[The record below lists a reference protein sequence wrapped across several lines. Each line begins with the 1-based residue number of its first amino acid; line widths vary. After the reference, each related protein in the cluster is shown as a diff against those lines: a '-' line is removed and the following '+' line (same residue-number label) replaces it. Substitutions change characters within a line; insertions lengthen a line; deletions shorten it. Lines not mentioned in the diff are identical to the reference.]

1 VPWTLHLS
9 KSFARRAHS
18 LMRSGRLASWVGL
31 LLFGTG
37 CPQLLDD
44 PFAGRDSPLSLAD
57 AAAGGGCAAGV
68 CAAGAAGGYGGGDG
82 GRGGA
87 GGSGLGS
94 GGTSSNGGAGGA
106 SPDTGAI
113 AERRSCP
120 FSEPEPLLGLDV
132 LASSEWGASSTA
144 DGLTLYFARSEA
156 GNSDLYRATR
166 ADRGVTFSTPIALAS
181 LNTADDD
188 GTPLL
193 SSDGLR
199 LYFYSSRAGGPGGK
213 DLYVATRSDV
223 AAEFEN
229 PQLLANVNSAA
240 NDHLPRLS
248 SDELTLWFTSSRVG
262 GPGAADL
269 WTSSRANIDA
279 EFGVP
284 TVFSNVNG
292 SAGDES
298 GSLTQDGLFLIF
310 DSTRVGAGNNEIFTT
325 TRTSVEQDFPTPT
338 PLSAVNSATNEYN
351 VFLTPDEREL
361 FFSSNRPL
369 SPFHH
374 LFRSLRSCE

>member
-9 KSFARRAHS
+9 KSFARRDHPILQS
-18 LMRSGRLASWVGL
+18 RRLASWVGL

-44 PFAGRDSPLSLAD
+44 PFAGRDSPLSLPD

-68 CAAGAAGGYGGGDG
+68 CVAGAAGRDAGGDG
-82 GRGGA
+82 GRSGV
-87 GGSGLGS
+87 GGSGVSS
-94 GGTSSNGGAGGA
+94 GGTSGNGGAGGA
-106 SPDTGAI
+106 SPDGTI

-120 FSEPEPLLGLDV
+120 FGEPEPLLGLDV
-132 LASSEWGASSTA
+132 PASSEWGASSTA

-166 ADRGVTFSTPIALAS
+166 ADRGVTFSTPIALAG

-229 PQLLANVNSAA
+229 PQLLANVNSEA

-248 SDELTLWFTSSRVG
+248 SDELTLWFTSSRAG

-269 WTSSRANIDA
+269 WTASRASIDA

-292 SAGDES
+292 SSGDES

-310 DSTRVGAGNNEIFTT
+310 DSTREGLGNNEIFTT
-325 TRTSVEQDFPTPT
+325 TRTSVEQDFPAPV

-369 SPFHH
+369 SPLHH
-374 LFRSLRSCE
+374 LFRSLRRCE